1 MLIRQFIDH
10 TSFTYTY
17 LIVDEATKQAALID
31 PVLENAALYV
41 QTINELGA
49 TLNSTFD
56 THTHADHITASGE
69 LRALTGCKTYLGFE
83 SNSTCIDHKLVDGEI
98 IQLGNIA
105 IKAIYTPGHTDDSYS
120 FYVENTKNVI
130 GEGVNLEGK
139 NGYIFT
145 GDTLLIKG
153 SGRTDFQQG
162 DALLQYNSLFK
173 KILTY
178 SDETIVYPGHD
189 YQGRTQST
197 IGEEKRFN
205 PRLQINNAE
214 EYAEIMDNLNLPEP
228 KLMDIALPA
237 NISCG
242 KV

>member
-1 MLIRQFIDH
+1 LIPIG
-10 TSFTYTY
+10 
-17 LIVDEATKQAALID
+17 IV
-31 PVLENAALYV
+31 
-41 QTINELGA
+41 
-49 TLNSTFD
+49 
-56 THTHADHITASGE
+56 
-69 LRALTGCKTYLGFE
+69 
-83 SNSTCIDHKLVDGEI
+83 
-98 IQLGNIA
+98 
-105 IKAIYTPGHTDDSYS
+105 
-120 FYVENTKNVI
+120 
-130 GEGVNLEGK
+130 
-139 NGYIFT
+139 
-145 GDTLLIKG
+145 
-153 SGRTDFQQG
+153 
-162 DALLQYNSLFK
+162 LQYNSLFK